1 MKHFFIAIGLG
12 TLLSFSGC
20 QSSQAVQKNNSKSP
34 GNSLKALIIDGQNN
48 HDMWPKT
55 TMMMKQYLEETGL
68 FSVDIE
74 RTIYTWKGEKYLD
87 PFALEGDKAYEAL
100 EKPKADPNY
109 QPDFSQYDVVVSNFG
124 WNAASLTD
132 ATQKALEAYIRGGGG
147 LVVVH
152 AADNSWPKWPAFN
165 QMIGLGGWGDRT
177 EKDGPYVYYNKD
189 GELVRD
195 TTPGSAGHHGPQH
208 EFVIEVRNPDH
219 PITQGMPTKWLHTQ
233 DELYDQ
239 LRGPGENMEILAT
252 TFSSPEY
259 KGTDRHEPMLFTLS
273 FGEGRIF
280 HTPMG
285 HADYSM
291 ECVGFIVSLQRGTEW
306 AATGEVS
313 QSNIPADFPT
323 GEASSKRAFE
333 WNQ

>member
-1 MKHFFIAIGLG
+1 
-12 TLLSFSGC
+12 
-20 QSSQAVQKNNSKSP
+20 
-34 GNSLKALIIDGQNN
+34 
-48 HDMWPKT
+48 
-55 TMMMKQYLEETGL
+55 
-68 FSVDIE
+68 
-74 RTIYTWKGEKYLD
+74 
-87 PFALEGDKAYEAL
+87 
-100 EKPKADPNY
+100 
-109 QPDFSQYDVVVSNFG
+109 
-124 WNAASLTD
+124 
-132 ATQKALEAYIRGGGG
+132 
-147 LVVVH
+147 
-152 AADNSWPKWPAFN
+152 
-165 QMIGLGGWGDRT
+165 MIGLGGWGDRT

-189 GELVRD
+189 GKLVRD